1 MNAAHVAP
9 EDLALWVE
17 GDLPEA
23 QAAGVASH
31 LAACPACRAE
41 AEAIRAS
48 QAWLKEGEEPP
59 FSPEERTALRAAV
72 LLELASPRAQAWP
85 SRSGWGALLA
95 AAALVVLTLGLP
107 LLRREPARVP
117 PSLPAAAAAPA
128 PEAQAGLNPPLTPTT
143 PIRVRA
149 SRQPQPLASAPSP
162 PGIRMEFRSPDPNI
176 RILWLPR
183 TPAGAPSDPPRTS

>member
-1 MNAAHVAP
+1 MNTPHVAP

-17 GDLPEA
+17 GDLPEVE
-23 QAAGVASH
+23 AAGVAEH

-48 QAWLKEGEEPP
+48 QAWLKEGEESP
-59 FSPEERTALRAAV
+59 FSAEERAALRAAV
-72 LLELASPRAQAWP
+72 LAELASPRVTLWP
-85 SRSGWGALLA
+85 GRAGWGALLA

-107 LLRREPARVP
+107 RLRREPDRVA
-117 PSLPAAAAAPA
+117 PSLPATAAAPPLEVTPG
-128 PEAQAGLNPPLTPTT
+128 PEPTSAPTT
-143 PIRVRA
+143 PLRA
-149 SRQPQPLASAPSP
+149 RRQPRALASAPAP

-183 TPAGAPSDPPRTS
+183 TPAVAPSDPPRTS